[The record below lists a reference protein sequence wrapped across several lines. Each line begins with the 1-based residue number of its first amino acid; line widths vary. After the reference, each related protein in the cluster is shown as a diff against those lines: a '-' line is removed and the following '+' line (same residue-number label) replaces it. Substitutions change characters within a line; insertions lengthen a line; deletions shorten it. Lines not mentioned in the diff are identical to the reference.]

1 MIKRIKQWLYTRF
14 LAVWLKESL
23 LDDYRAALKEIED
36 LRKELAI
43 KDAYITGLEAGIKSM
58 RRIVINNSTV
68 GEGKK

>member
-1 MIKRIKQWLYTRF
+1 MIKRIKNWLYNRF
-14 LAVWLKESL
+14 LPMWCKETL
-23 LDDYRAALKEIED
+23 LADHRLALKEIEN

-43 KDAYITGLEAGIKSM
+43 KDAYITGLEAGVKSM

>member
-1 MIKRIKQWLYTRF
+1 MIKRIKNWLYNRF
-14 LAVWLKESL
+14 LPMWMKETL
-23 LDDYRAALKEIED
+23 LADYRSALKEIER

-43 KDAYITGLEAGIKSM
+43 KDAYITGLEAGVKSM

>member
-1 MIKRIKQWLYTRF
+1 MIKRIKNWLYNRF
-14 LAVWLKESL
+14 LPMWMKETL
-23 LDDYRAALKEIED
+23 LADHRSALKEIEE

-43 KDAYITGLEAGIKSM
+43 KDAYITGLETGIKTM